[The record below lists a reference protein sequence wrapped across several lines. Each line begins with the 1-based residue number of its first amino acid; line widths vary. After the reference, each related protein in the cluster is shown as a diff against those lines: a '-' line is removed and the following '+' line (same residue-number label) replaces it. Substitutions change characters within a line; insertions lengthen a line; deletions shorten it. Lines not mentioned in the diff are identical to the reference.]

1 MKGTITY
8 VFCYISQNRELRS
21 CIQELGWEF
30 FFNSDICFPKEMKNL
45 QLDSGAKYENK
56 KYFDA
61 MDKINKYIPLND
73 VLDYIR
79 YNYTFRNRT
88 RSITILLIY

>member
-8 VFCYISQNRELRS
+8 VFCYISQNRELRNY
-21 CIQELGWEF
+21 IQGLGWEF

-45 QLDSGAKYENK
+45 HLDSGAKYENK

-61 MDKINKYIPLND
+61 MDKINKYILLND
-73 VLDYIR
+73 VLNYIK
-79 YNYTFRNRT
+79 Y
-88 RSITILLIY
+88 

>member
-21 CIQELGWEF
+21 SIQSLDWEF

-45 QLDSGAKYENK
+45 YLDSGVKYENK

-61 MDKINKYIPLND
+61 MDKINKYILLND
-73 VLDYIR
+73 V
-79 YNYTFRNRT
+79 RN
-88 RSITILLIY
+88 